1 MHVKGSL
8 LVPKVGV
15 IEVVED
21 QRRRRRHWALWQ
33 VVSDWV
39 VEVPLR
45 EEVRSWED
53 FCTMEG
59 AFQRRVPN

>member
-15 IEVVED
+15 IKVVED

-45 EEVRSWED
+45 EEVRS
-53 FCTMEG
+53 
-59 AFQRRVPN
+59 